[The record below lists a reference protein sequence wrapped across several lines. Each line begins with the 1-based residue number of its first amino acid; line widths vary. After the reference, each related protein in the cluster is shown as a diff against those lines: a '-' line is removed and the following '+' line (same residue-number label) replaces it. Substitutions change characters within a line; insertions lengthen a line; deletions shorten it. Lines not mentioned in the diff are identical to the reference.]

1 MIDKE
6 LLRSVIE
13 DKLSPTDCFLVSLI
27 VSSTNNIVVSIDSA
41 TSVNLDFCIEL
52 TQYIEQKFDRD
63 AEDYS
68 LKMGSYSISEPFVDS
83 RQYVKNI
90 GRTIEILTLEYKKI
104 RGILLKADLARFTV
118 ETETKEQL
126 EGQKRKT
133 IVIRQTS
140 FVYNDVKSTK
150 LYFQ

>member
-1 MIDKE
+1 MIDKK
-6 LLRSVIE
+6 LLKSVIE
-13 DKLSPTDCFLVSLI
+13 DKLSLTDCFLVSLT
-27 VSSTNNIVVSIDSA
+27 VSSTNSIVVSIDSA

-68 LKMGSYSISEPFVDS
+68 LEVGSYSISEPFVDS

-90 GRTIEILTLEYKKI
+90 GHTIEILTLEHKKI
-104 RGILLKADLARFTV
+104 RGILLKADSARFTV

-133 IVIRQTS
+133 IVTRQTS
-140 FVYNDVKSTK
+140 FTSH
-150 LYFQ
+150 

>member
-13 DKLSPTDCFLVSLI
+13 DKLSQTDCFLVSLS
-27 VSSTNNIVVSIDSA
+27 VSSTNSIVVAIDSA

-52 TQYIEQKFDRD
+52 TQYIEQKFDRNT
-63 AEDYS
+63 EDYS
-68 LKMGSYSISEPFVDS
+68 LEVGSYSISEPFVDS

-90 GRTIEILTLEYKKI
+90 GRTIEILTLEHKKI
-104 RGILLKADLARFTV
+104 RGILLKADSAGFTV

-133 IVIRQTS
+133 IVTRQTS
-140 FVYNDVKSTK
+140 FAYNDVKSTK
-150 LYFQ
+150 LYF

>member
-13 DKLSPTDCFLVSLI
+13 DKLSPTDCFLVSLT
-27 VSSTNNIVVSIDSA
+27 VSSTNSIVVAIDSA

-68 LKMGSYSISEPFVDS
+68 LEVGSYSISEPFVDS

-90 GRTIEILTLEYKKI
+90 GRTIEILTLEHKKI
-104 RGILLKADLARFTV
+104 RGILLNADSAGFTV

-133 IVIRQTS
+133 IVTRQTS
-140 FVYNDVKSTK
+140 FAYNDVKSTK